1 MSDPVRD
8 RGREHRDDLH
18 CRVPRITAKPAARAD
33 RRASAGPGAKMLT
46 PSGSPQISNQAA
58 VERVLAR
65 LAVGC
70 RLLSAV
76 QLSVSAS
83 PGIGRSAHPP
93 LDAAL
98 LASVVLSAAVTST
111 LMLRAGTPRLPVP
124 VSVDVALGL
133 LALAAMPW
141 LIGPAD
147 VTTWANWAY
156 PITLFTVSI
165 AAVCFR
171 ARNAVVIAGLLASGY
186 LLEARHLG
194 PELDASTLAA
204 NACSYLL
211 FAAAAWLLARLLRRL
226 GRLADEGADA
236 KAELAALLAGEH
248 AREQVR
254 PLVHAYDNVVAGVT
268 DPRMPEDVRQAYL
281 RDSAR
286 LKVRARAFLQGS
298 DAPLVSLTAE
308 LQALADHVTRPHL
321 TVETASWEAEL
332 PDTTARALLDAV
344 EEAVLNAR
352 KHAHASS
359 VTVLAQ
365 GDSSAWTVTVSD
377 DGCGFAPAQLAAD
390 PAQKSGHGLRM
401 LRGPH
406 LRGLGIECLINSNPG
421 SGTTVT
427 LRRPL

>member
-1 MSDPVRD
+1 VNRVGSSVRP
-8 RGREHRDDLH
+8 RTKPTEHGSS
-18 CRVPRITAKPAARAD
+18 T
-33 RRASAGPGAKMLT
+33 GPEATILT
-46 PSGSPQISNQAA
+46 PSPSQQLTNQTA

-98 LASVVLSAAVTST
+98 LAGVVLSAVVTST
-111 LMLRAGTPRLPVP
+111 LMVRAGTPRLPVP
-124 VSVDVALGL
+124 VSIDVMLGL

-171 ARNAVVIAGLLASGY
+171 MRTAIVIAGLLTGGY

-194 PELDASTLAA
+194 PELEVSTLAA

-211 FAAAAWLLARLLRRL
+211 FAAAALLLARLLRRL
-226 GRLADEGADA
+226 GRLADEGAEA
-236 KAELAALLAGEH
+236 KAELAALLAGEY

-268 DPRMPEDVRQAYL
+268 DSRMPEDVRQAYL

-286 LKVRARAFLQGS
+286 LKVRARAFLQGT
-298 DAPLVSLTAE
+298 DAPLLSLAAE
-308 LQALADHVTRPHL
+308 LEALADHVARPAL

-332 PDTTARALLDAV
+332 PDSAARALLDAV

-359 VTVLAQ
+359 VVVLAQ
-365 GDSSAWTVTVSD
+365 GDPSAWTVTVSD
-377 DGCGFAPAQLAAD
+377 DGCGFAPAQLTAD
-390 PAQKSGHGLRM
+390 PAHGSGHGLRQ

-406 LRGLGIECLINSNPG
+406 LRGLGIECLIDSSPG

-427 LRRPL
+427 LRGPL

>member
-1 MSDPVRD
+1 M
-8 RGREHRDDLH
+8 EHD
-18 CRVPRITAKPAARAD
+18 AD
-33 RRASAGPGAKMLT
+33 EAGLSTGSGPTMLT
-46 PSGSPQISNQAA
+46 PSASQQLTNQTA

-76 QLSVSAS
+76 QLGVSAS
-83 PGIGRSAHPP
+83 PGIGRSAHPT
-93 LDAAL
+93 LDATL

-111 LMLRAGTPRLPVP
+111 LMVRAGTPRLPLP
-124 VSVDVALGL
+124 VTIDVLLGL
-133 LALAAMPW
+133 LALSTMPW

-171 ARNAVVIAGLLASGY
+171 MRTAIGIAGLLTGGY

-194 PELDASTLAA
+194 PELEVSTLTA

-211 FAAAAWLLARLLRRL
+211 FAVAALLLARLLRRL
-226 GRLADEGADA
+226 GRLADDGAEA

-248 AREQVR
+248 VREQIR
-254 PLVHAYDNVVAGVT
+254 PLVHAYDNVVTGVT
-268 DPRMPEDVRQAYL
+268 DARMPEDVRQAYL

-286 LKVRARAFLQGS
+286 LKVRARAFLQGT
-298 DAPLVSLTAE
+298 DAPSVSLAAE
-308 LQALADHVTRPHL
+308 LHALADQVARPSL
-321 TVETASWEAEL
+321 TVETVGWEAEL
-332 PDTTARALLDAV
+332 PDTSARALLDAV

-352 KHAHASS
+352 KHAHASN
-359 VTVLAQ
+359 VTVFAQ
-365 GDSSAWTVTVSD
+365 GTPSAWTITISD
-377 DGCGFAPAQLAAD
+377 DGCGFAPAELTAD
-390 PAQKSGHGLRM
+390 SAHSSGHGLRH

-406 LRGLGIECLINSNPG
+406 LRGLGIECLIDSSPG

-427 LRRPL
+427 LRGPR